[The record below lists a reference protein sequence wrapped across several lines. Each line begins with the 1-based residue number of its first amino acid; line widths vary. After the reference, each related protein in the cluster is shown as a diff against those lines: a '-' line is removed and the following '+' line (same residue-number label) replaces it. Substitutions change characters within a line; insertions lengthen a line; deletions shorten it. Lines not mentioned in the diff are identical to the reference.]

1 MITDLL
7 MRGNKTIDH
16 ELDVRVVIRTKTL
29 DLVTDILLESSF
41 PSEVSEIFLK
51 KLFHDL
57 HIF

>member
-41 PSEVSEIFLK
+41 PSEVSEIF
-51 KLFHDL
+51 F
-57 HIF
+57 

>member
-41 PSEVSEIFLK
+41 PSEVSEFFFKI
-51 KLFHDL
+51 
-57 HIF
+57 IS